1 MNIRPAIISDIDEM
15 IPLLKDLFT
24 IESDFTFNE
33 TLQRQGLK
41 LMLDSPD
48 LRGIVVA
55 DENGKIIGMAS
66 FQILISTAEGGP
78 VGLVE
83 DVVVSAEYRRKGI
96 GKKLMDEIEKISI
109 QKGLKRLQLL
119 ADQNNAPAL
128 NCYDSIE
135 WKKTQ
140 LICLQKKLK

>member
-1 MNIRPAIISDIDEM
+1 MNIRPAIVSDIDGM
-15 IPLLKDLFT
+15 IPLLKDLFS
-24 IESDFTFNE
+24 IEADFAFNE

-48 LRGIVVA
+48 LRGIMVA
-55 DENGKIIGMAS
+55 EENGQIIGMAS

-83 DVVVSAEYRRKGI
+83 DVVVSAQYRRKGI
-96 GKKLMDEIEKISI
+96 GKKLMDEIEKQSVS
-109 QKGLKRLQLL
+109 KGLKRLQLL

-135 WKKTQ
+135 WEKTQ
-140 LICLQKKLK
+140 LICLRKKLK